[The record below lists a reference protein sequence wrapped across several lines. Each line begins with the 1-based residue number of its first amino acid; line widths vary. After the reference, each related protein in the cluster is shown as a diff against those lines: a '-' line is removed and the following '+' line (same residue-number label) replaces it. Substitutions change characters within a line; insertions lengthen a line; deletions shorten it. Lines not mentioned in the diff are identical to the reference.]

1 MEQLINETGIAVP
14 FVRPNIDTD
23 QLMPS
28 TYFFRVQK
36 EGYAGAL
43 FGNQRWTQDG
53 SPNPDFIL
61 NRAPWNKATI
71 MLAGDNFGCGSSRE
85 GAAKALRENGFRA
98 VIAPS
103 FGGIFYNNCFRN
115 GIAPVELPLEAIEK
129 LASRSEESQGACTI
143 SVDLDAMEV
152 TTSMGDKFSFTLP
165 EVSRQMLLSGED
177 EIDTTLR
184 QRDAIEAYREQDRR
198 KRPWVYA
205 VTPGKHA

>member
-1 MEQLINETGIAVP
+1 VEQLIKESGVAVP

-36 EGYAGAL
+36 EGYAIAL
-43 FGNQRWTQDG
+43 FGNWRWRPDG
-53 SPNPDFIL
+53 APNPDFLL
-61 NRAPWNKATI
+61 NRAPWDKATI
-71 MLAGDNFGCGSSRE
+71 LLGGDNFGCGSSRE

-115 GIAPVELPLEAIEK
+115 GIAPVELPLAAVEL
-129 LASRSEESQGACTI
+129 LAARTEESQGACTV
-143 SVDLDAMEV
+143 SVDLEAMEV
-152 TTSMGDKFSFTLP
+152 TTSAGDRFPFTLP

-184 QRDAIEAYREQDRR
+184 KRDAIEVYRERDRR

-205 VTPGKHA
+205 VTPGKIA